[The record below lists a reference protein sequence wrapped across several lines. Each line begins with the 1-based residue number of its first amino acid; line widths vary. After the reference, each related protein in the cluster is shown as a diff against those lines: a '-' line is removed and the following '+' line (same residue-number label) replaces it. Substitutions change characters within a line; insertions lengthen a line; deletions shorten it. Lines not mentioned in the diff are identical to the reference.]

1 MMEFQAV
8 GRQLFGEKYRGVRN
22 SVYTAA
28 ILFIS
33 LRLSGFRGAVS
44 PRVLFLTAFVFS
56 AGIMWENL
64 SSKRSAEHFEGL
76 FSLPFED
83 GRLKAAIVSAFA
95 AFTLLSRSLPVLA
108 LFYALSDWKMWEIAL
123 SLFFAAAACVI
134 CAAWFALLCGG
145 FGRRMRLLRFST
157 AVLWAAAAISGILF
171 LGTPVEK
178 AAAAA
183 VCLCP
188 ALPVL
193 RRADCYV
200 FLRSG
205 ISGRGPGRRYGGANV
220 IRYFFRV
227 LRLNPAYARNTLFLG
242 LFACALPFLPGQ
254 AAMPGMLP
262 IGFAVLSLNTP
273 VCTMLSADPDTD
285 MNVRML
291 PSQRKHFLAG
301 YCLFIFLINAGLDC
315 VYLISWQIVC
325 GGLVPQDLLTAA
337 LFALQSAM
345 FSAALEWRFP
355 LRDWRTETDLWHH
368 PRKYLVPAIM
378 ILIAGGIMILKAG
391 IWLWLLL
398 LLPECALFALYP
410 EDRMSARWKAGQD
423 I

>member
-1 MMEFQAV
+1 
-8 GRQLFGEKYRGVRN
+8 
-22 SVYTAA
+22 
-28 ILFIS
+28 
-33 LRLSGFRGAVS
+33 
-44 PRVLFLTAFVFS
+44 
-56 AGIMWENL
+56 
-64 SSKRSAEHFEGL
+64 
-76 FSLPFED
+76 
-83 GRLKAAIVSAFA
+83 
-95 AFTLLSRSLPVLA
+95 
-108 LFYALSDWKMWEIAL
+108 
-123 SLFFAAAACVI
+123 
-134 CAAWFALLCGG
+134 
-145 FGRRMRLLRFST
+145 MRLLRFST

-171 LGTPVEK
+171 LKPPAAK

-183 VCLCP
+183 VSLCP
-188 ALPVL
+188 ALSVL

-227 LRLNPAYARNTLFLG
+227 LRLNPVYARNTLFLG

-398 LLPECALFALYP
+398 LLRGRRLRAQGRVMRLQREYVRLHMQDMRLRGLLVPVGQLGALPSVRLHERRASDP
-410 EDRMSARWKAGQD
+410 GEGCGRQAVRIACEERQGRKEGRRVRRVAHGRRSHAQGRGEE
-423 I
+423 